1 MKMVILK
8 HSGQKWAGWE
18 KSVNPFFLSKAMKR
32 ILILIGIIIFG
43 CRSSPETSFDNLN
56 QAFISWYFKYHPVES
71 TRYNMSKN
79 NGRFSLN
86 TKTEMD
92 EYYADISRFLIELS
106 QIDATKIAHNSRIDY
121 NILYSQLEKMKYVI
135 DEIKPWE
142 WNPLWT
148 LDELHDGLYIL
159 SERENIDMDN
169 RVSAI
174 QSRLGKIPELLENSK
189 ILMIAHS
196 KIHILYSNTRV
207 DKLLIL
213 LQQLPL
219 KLNSDNITLDNIDDL
234 IKKSTVALEDFK
246 NWINSQAVKFDEI
259 NFPSDVSL
267 IQNGFNHFTGGKY
280 LSPHVYE
287 LAKKKLIPIQDRLF
301 HLTLPFYLKENDEPV
316 WLDRADTLEVIQ
328 WTIDDIYNN
337 PKNKIRNDE
346 VLSRFYK
353 SLTAIEIFCYTK
365 SILPRKKN
373 KTIKLEFAPDYS
385 SSQSPVF
392 LFDNH
397 PKKVSMDIVYNIK
410 APEGDFGEYNLNQ
423 QEIDIINAMH
433 ILPGY
438 GIQLGYSQNYASMI
452 RYLFPDLVTA
462 SGWKFYALNM
472 LIEEGYANWD
482 QEYHILK
489 LKEEISIIAR
499 TIMEMRYYSREIN
512 REDAI
517 KFLREM
523 AFMKEN
529 EAQLAQMETDLNYFS
544 GTASFIGVMEL
555 NSLLAEYKRKQGDN
569 FVLSEFHRLIL
580 QDGIIPLFELKKRV
594 LLP

>member
-1 MKMVILK
+1 
-8 HSGQKWAGWE
+8 
-18 KSVNPFFLSKAMKR
+18 MKR

-56 QAFISWYFKYHPVES
+56 QAFISWYFKYNPVES
-71 TRYNMSKN
+71 TRYNMSEN

-353 SLTAIEIFCYTK
+353 SLTAIEKFCYTK
-365 SILPRKKN
+365 SILPREKN

-489 LKEEISIIAR
+489 LKEEISIITR

>member
-1 MKMVILK
+1 MVILK

-174 QSRLGKIPELLENSK
+174 QSRLEKIPELLENSK

-246 NWINSQAVKFDEI
+246 NWINSQTVKFDEI

-353 SLTAIEIFCYTK
+353 SLTAIEKFCYTK

-555 NSLLAEYKRKQGDN
+555 NSLLAEYKRKQGNN

>member
-1 MKMVILK
+1 MVILK

-234 IKKSTVALEDFK
+234 IKKSTVALEDYK

-353 SLTAIEIFCYTK
+353 SLTAIEKFCYTK

>member
-1 MKMVILK
+1 MVILK

-246 NWINSQAVKFDEI
+246 NWINSQTVKFDEI

-280 LSPHVYE
+280 LSRHVYE

-353 SLTAIEIFCYTK
+353 SLTAIEKFCYTK

>member
-1 MKMVILK
+1 MVILK

-337 PKNKIRNDE
+337 PKNKIKNDE

-353 SLTAIEIFCYTK
+353 SLTAIEKFCYTK
-365 SILPRKKN
+365 SILPREKN

>member
-1 MKMVILK
+1 MVILK

-174 QSRLGKIPELLENSK
+174 QSRLEKIPELLENSK

-246 NWINSQAVKFDEI
+246 NWINSQTVKFDEI

-337 PKNKIRNDE
+337 PKNKIKNDE

-365 SILPRKKN
+365 SILPREKN

-489 LKEEISIIAR
+489 LKEEISIITR

-555 NSLLAEYKRKQGDN
+555 NSLLAEYKRKQGNN

>member
-1 MKMVILK
+1 MVILK

-174 QSRLGKIPELLENSK
+174 QSRLEKIPELLENSK

-353 SLTAIEIFCYTK
+353 SLTAIEKFCYTK

>member
-1 MKMVILK
+1 MVILK

-423 QEIDIINAMH
+423 QEIDIINAIH

>member
-1 MKMVILK
+1 MVILK

-337 PKNKIRNDE
+337 PKNKIKNDE
-346 VLSRFYK
+346 VLSGFYK
-353 SLTAIEIFCYTK
+353 SLTAIEKFCYTK
-365 SILPRKKN
+365 SILPREKN

>member
-1 MKMVILK
+1 
-8 HSGQKWAGWE
+8 
-18 KSVNPFFLSKAMKR
+18 MKR

-353 SLTAIEIFCYTK
+353 SLTAIEKFCYTK

-489 LKEEISIIAR
+489 LKEEISIITR

>member
-1 MKMVILK
+1 MVILK
-8 HSGQKWAGWE
+8 RSGQKWAGWE

-246 NWINSQAVKFDEI
+246 NWINSQTVKFDEI

-337 PKNKIRNDE
+337 PKNKIKNDE
-346 VLSRFYK
+346 VLSRFY
-353 SLTAIEIFCYTK
+353 
-365 SILPRKKN
+365 
-373 KTIKLEFAPDYS
+373 
-385 SSQSPVF
+385 
-392 LFDNH
+392 
-397 PKKVSMDIVYNIK
+397 
-410 APEGDFGEYNLNQ
+410 
-423 QEIDIINAMH
+423 
-433 ILPGY
+433 
-438 GIQLGYSQNYASMI
+438 
-452 RYLFPDLVTA
+452 
-462 SGWKFYALNM
+462 
-472 LIEEGYANWD
+472 
-482 QEYHILK
+482 
-489 LKEEISIIAR
+489 
-499 TIMEMRYYSREIN
+499 
-512 REDAI
+512 
-517 KFLREM
+517 
-523 AFMKEN
+523 
-529 EAQLAQMETDLNYFS
+529 
-544 GTASFIGVMEL
+544 
-555 NSLLAEYKRKQGDN
+555 
-569 FVLSEFHRLIL
+569 
-580 QDGIIPLFELKKRV
+580 
-594 LLP
+594 

>member
-1 MKMVILK
+1 MVILK

-86 TKTEMD
+86 TKIEMD

-337 PKNKIRNDE
+337 PKNKIKNDE

>member
-1 MKMVILK
+1 MVILK

-328 WTIDDIYNN
+328 WTIDDIYND

-353 SLTAIEIFCYTK
+353 SLTAIEKFCYTK

>member
-1 MKMVILK
+1 MVILK

-32 ILILIGIIIFG
+32 ILILIGIIILG

-353 SLTAIEIFCYTK
+353 SLTAIEKFCYTK

-423 QEIDIINAMH
+423 QEIDIINAIH

>member
-1 MKMVILK
+1 MVILK

-246 NWINSQAVKFDEI
+246 NWINSQTVEFDEI

-337 PKNKIRNDE
+337 PKNKIKNDE

-353 SLTAIEIFCYTK
+353 SLTAIEFFCYTK

-373 KTIKLEFAPDYS
+373 KIIKLEFAPDYS

-489 LKEEISIIAR
+489 LKEEISIITR

-555 NSLLAEYKRKQGDN
+555 NSLLAEYKRKQGNN

>member
-1 MKMVILK
+1 MVILK

-71 TRYNMSKN
+71 TRYNMSEN

-353 SLTAIEIFCYTK
+353 SLTAIEKFCYTK

-410 APEGDFGEYNLNQ
+410 VPEGDFGEYNLNQ

>member
-1 MKMVILK
+1 MVILK

-148 LDELHDGLYIL
+148 LDGLHDGLYIL

-353 SLTAIEIFCYTK
+353 SLTAIEKFCYTK
-365 SILPRKKN
+365 SILPRKNN

>member
-1 MKMVILK
+1 MVILK

-287 LAKKKLIPIQDRLF
+287 LAKKKLIPIHDRLF

-337 PKNKIRNDE
+337 PKNKIKNDE

-353 SLTAIEIFCYTK
+353 SLTAIEFFCYTK

>member
-1 MKMVILK
+1 MVILK

-353 SLTAIEIFCYTK
+353 SLTAIEKFCYTK

-438 GIQLGYSQNYASMI
+438 GIQLRYSQNYASMI

>member
-1 MKMVILK
+1 
-8 HSGQKWAGWE
+8 
-18 KSVNPFFLSKAMKR
+18 MKR

-353 SLTAIEIFCYTK
+353 SLTAIEKFCYTK

>member
-1 MKMVILK
+1 MVILK

-86 TKTEMD
+86 TKIEMD

-259 NFPSDVSL
+259 NFPSDISL

-337 PKNKIRNDE
+337 PKNKIKNDE
-346 VLSRFYK
+346 VLSGFYK
-353 SLTAIEIFCYTK
+353 SLTAIEKFCYTK

-499 TIMEMRYYSREIN
+499 TIMEMRYYSHEIN

>member
-1 MKMVILK
+1 MVILK
-8 HSGQKWAGWE
+8 RSGQKWAGWE

-159 SERENIDMDN
+159 SERENIDMGN

-174 QSRLGKIPELLENSK
+174 QSRLGKIPEHLENSK
-189 ILMIAHS
+189 NLMVAHS

-246 NWINSQAVKFDEI
+246 NWINSQTVKFDEI

-353 SLTAIEIFCYTK
+353 SLTAIEKFCYTQ
-365 SILPRKKN
+365 SILPREKN

-410 APEGDFGEYNLNQ
+410 VPEGDFGEYNLNQ

>member
-1 MKMVILK
+1 MVILK

-86 TKTEMD
+86 TKIEMD

-353 SLTAIEIFCYTK
+353 SLTAIEKFCYTK

-423 QEIDIINAMH
+423 QEIDIINAIH

-452 RYLFPDLVTA
+452 RYLFPDLVTV
-462 SGWKFYALNM
+462 SGWKSYALNM
-472 LIEEGYANWD
+472 LIEEGYGNWA

-489 LKEEISIIAR
+489 LKEELSIIAR
-499 TIMEMRYYSREIN
+499 VIMEMRYYSGEIN
-512 REDAI
+512 REDA
-517 KFLREM
+517 KNYLMEM
-523 AFMKEN
+523 AFMKED
-529 EAQLAQMETDLNYFS
+529 EAQLAQMESDLDYFS
-544 GTASFIGVMEL
+544 GTASFIGIMEL
-555 NSLLAEYKRKQGDN
+555 NSLLAEYKRKQEDN
-569 FVLSEFHRLIL
+569 FLLSEFHRLIL
-580 QDGIIPLFELKKRV
+580 KDGVIPLFELKKRV
-594 LLP
+594 LPP

>member
-1 MKMVILK
+1 MVILK

-328 WTIDDIYNN
+328 WTIDDIYND
-337 PKNKIRNDE
+337 PKNKISNDE

-353 SLTAIEIFCYTK
+353 SLTAIEKFCYTK

>member
-1 MKMVILK
+1 
-8 HSGQKWAGWE
+8 
-18 KSVNPFFLSKAMKR
+18 MKR

-246 NWINSQAVKFDEI
+246 NWINSQTIKFDEI

-353 SLTAIEIFCYTK
+353 SLTAIEKFCYTK

>member
-1 MKMVILK
+1 
-8 HSGQKWAGWE
+8 
-18 KSVNPFFLSKAMKR
+18 MKR

-106 QIDATKIAHNSRIDY
+106 QIDATKIAPNSRIDY

-246 NWINSQAVKFDEI
+246 NWINSQTVKFDEI

-353 SLTAIEIFCYTK
+353 SLTAIEKFCYTK

-392 LFDNH
+392 LFDKH

-489 LKEEISIIAR
+489 LKEEISIITR
-499 TIMEMRYYSREIN
+499 TIMEMRYYSHEIN

>member
-1 MKMVILK
+1 MVILK

-86 TKTEMD
+86 TKIEMD

-328 WTIDDIYNN
+328 WTIDDIYND

-353 SLTAIEIFCYTK
+353 SLTAIEKFCYTK

>member
-1 MKMVILK
+1 MVILK

-86 TKTEMD
+86 TKIEMD

-148 LDELHDGLYIL
+148 LDGLHDGLYIL

-499 TIMEMRYYSREIN
+499 TIMEMRYYSHEIN

-580 QDGIIPLFELKKRV
+580 QDGIIPLLELKKRV

>member
-1 MKMVILK
+1 MVILK

>member
-1 MKMVILK
+1 MVILK

-337 PKNKIRNDE
+337 PNNKIRNDE

-353 SLTAIEIFCYTK
+353 SLTAIEKFCYTK
-365 SILPRKKN
+365 SILPREKN

>member
-1 MKMVILK
+1 
-8 HSGQKWAGWE
+8 
-18 KSVNPFFLSKAMKR
+18 MKR

-43 CRSSPETSFDNLN
+43 CRSSPETSFDNLS

-79 NGRFSLN
+79 NGKFSLN

-121 NILYSQLEKMKYVI
+121 NILYSQLEKMKYII

-189 ILMIAHS
+189 ILMTAHS

-213 LQQLPL
+213 LEQLPL

-246 NWINSQAVKFDEI
+246 NWINSQTVKFDEI

-472 LIEEGYANWD
+472 LLEEGYANWD

>member
-1 MKMVILK
+1 MVILK
-8 HSGQKWAGWE
+8 RSVQKWAGWE
-18 KSVNPFFLSKAMKR
+18 KSVNLFFLSKAMKR

-174 QSRLGKIPELLENSK
+174 QSRLEKIPELLENSK

-353 SLTAIEIFCYTK
+353 SLTAIEKFCYTK

-392 LFDNH
+392 LFDKH

-410 APEGDFGEYNLNQ
+410 VPEADFGEYNLNQ

-489 LKEEISIIAR
+489 LKEEISIITR

>member
-1 MKMVILK
+1 MVILK

-337 PKNKIRNDE
+337 PKNKIKNDE

>member
-1 MKMVILK
+1 MVILK
-8 HSGQKWAGWE
+8 RSGQKWAGWE

-32 ILILIGIIIFG
+32 ILILIGIIICG

-174 QSRLGKIPELLENSK
+174 QSRLEKIPELLENSK
-189 ILMIAHS
+189 ILMVAHS
-196 KIHILYSNTRV
+196 KIHILYSNIRV

-246 NWINSQAVKFDEI
+246 NWINSQTVKFDEI

-353 SLTAIEIFCYTK
+353 SLTAIENFCYTK

-489 LKEEISIIAR
+489 LKEEISIITR
-499 TIMEMRYYSREIN
+499 TIMEMRYYSSEIN

-555 NSLLAEYKRKQGDN
+555 NSLLAEYKRKQGNN

>member
-1 MKMVILK
+1 
-8 HSGQKWAGWE
+8 
-18 KSVNPFFLSKAMKR
+18 MKR

-71 TRYNMSKN
+71 TRYNMSEN

-353 SLTAIEIFCYTK
+353 SLTAIEKFCYTK

>member
-1 MKMVILK
+1 MVILK
-8 HSGQKWAGWE
+8 RSGQKWAGWE
-18 KSVNPFFLSKAMKR
+18 KSVNSFFLSKAMKR

-246 NWINSQAVKFDEI
+246 NWINSQTVKFDEI

-280 LSPHVYE
+280 LSSHVYE

-337 PKNKIRNDE
+337 PKNKIKNDE

>member
-1 MKMVILK
+1 MVILK

-337 PKNKIRNDE
+337 PKNKIKNDE

-353 SLTAIEIFCYTK
+353 SLTAIEKFCYTK